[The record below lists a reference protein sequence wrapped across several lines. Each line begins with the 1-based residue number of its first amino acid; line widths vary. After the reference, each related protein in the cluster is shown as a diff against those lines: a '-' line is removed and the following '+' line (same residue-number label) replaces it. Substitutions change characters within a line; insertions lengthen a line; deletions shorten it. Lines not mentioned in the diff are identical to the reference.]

1 MTYHAR
7 LRLVII
13 ALVALG
19 ATIALAEED
28 KSKFLTRSIYVPVHF
43 RLCDHLDDAVLYQG
57 DQAVSLMPA
66 ERIFQFTY
74 YPHLGRIEPTKTDV
88 RVEGV
93 RSDGEAFTGR
103 LAVTPWGIFT
113 ANQQIELDLEKQLTR
128 MKYKIDVRYRQR
140 TLKMRCS
147 DTCSRET
154 KPDAVA
160 ADAASTTSP

>member
-7 LRLVII
+7 LRSLVVI

-19 ATIALAEED
+19 ATSVLAEED
-28 KSKFLTRSIYVPVHF
+28 KSKFLTRSIYVPINF
-43 RLCDHLDDAVLYQG
+43 RLCEHLDDAILYQG
-57 DQAVSLMPA
+57 EQAVSLMPA
-66 ERIFQFTY
+66 KRIFQFTY
-74 YPHLGRIEPTKTDV
+74 YPHLERIEPTKTDL

-113 ANQQIELDLEKQLTR
+113 ADREIELDLEKQLTR

-140 TLKMRCS
+140 TLTMRCN
-147 DTCSRET
+147 DTCSRE
-154 KPDAVA
+154 KPEAVA
-160 ADAASTTSP
+160 ADAASTSP